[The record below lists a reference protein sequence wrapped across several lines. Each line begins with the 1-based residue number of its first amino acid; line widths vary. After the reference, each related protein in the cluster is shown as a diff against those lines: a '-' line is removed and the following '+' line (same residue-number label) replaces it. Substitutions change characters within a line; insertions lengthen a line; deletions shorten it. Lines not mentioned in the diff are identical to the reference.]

1 MIEMKIT
8 DQEMIE
14 KCREICGDAHVEAG
28 SDIDP
33 KYQRDWLN
41 KYPSD
46 PFMVVRPDSTEKV
59 AALMKI
65 CAATK
70 TAVIPLGGNSGLTG
84 ATQAH
89 ADQKAMIMSLERMN
103 TIREVNGDG
112 RYIIA
117 ESGCIVENL
126 HKAADQAGWMF
137 PLVFGAKG
145 TAHIGGALGTNAGGL
160 NVVRY
165 GNTRALCLGL
175 EVVTASGDVMNL
187 LPALKKDN
195 TGYDLV
201 NLMIGSEG
209 TLGIITAATLTL
221 VPKPAAY
228 ATAMVVVPNMD
239 AALKLMNLVQQ
250 QTGGRLEAYELM
262 DKVIYDLCV
271 DNLDHVKAPFG
282 YSPELSILMEIA
294 AGSPDD
300 VIIQPDGRL
309 KLAIQLE
316 TILAEAFEQ
325 GFADDA
331 IIANSEA
338 QRLNL
343 WAMREDALDAMQK
356 HGNWVMSD
364 VSFQVADLP
373 GAITDLKDAFAAVA
387 PGPFCVAF
395 GHMGDGNL
403 HAFARPYDEDP
414 KDHPKEADAIKA
426 ALRDTVVKWN
436 GSISAEHGVGQDK
449 QAEMKQLKDPIAYEM
464 MKSIKATLDPDNILN
479 PGKVLL

>member
-1 MIEMKIT
+1 MAMT
-8 DQEMIE
+8 DQEMID
-14 KCREICGDAHVEAG
+14 KFRIICGVAHVEAG
-28 SDIDP
+28 NDINP
-33 KYQRDWLN
+33 KYRRDWLD

-46 PFMVVRPDSTEKV
+46 PCIVVRPNSTEKV
-59 AALMKI
+59 ADIMKI

-89 ADQKAMIMSLERMN
+89 PGQKAILMSLERMN
-103 TIREVNGDG
+103 IIRKVNGDG
-112 RYIIA
+112 RYMIA
-117 ESGCIVENL
+117 EAGCIVENL
-126 HKAADQAGWMF
+126 HKVADQAGWMF

-165 GNTRALCLGL
+165 GNARALCLGL
-175 EVVTASGDVMNL
+175 EVVTASGAIMDL
-187 LPALKKDN
+187 LPALKKNN

-201 NLMIGSEG
+201 NLIIGSEG
-209 TLGIITAATLTL
+209 TLGIITAATLSL

-228 ATAMVVVPNMD
+228 ATAMVVIPDVK
-239 AALKLMNLVQQ
+239 AALRLMNHVQR
-250 QTGGRLEAYELM
+250 QTGGRIEAFELM

-271 DNLDHVKAPFG
+271 NNLDHVTAPFG
-282 YSPELSILMEIA
+282 YSPALSVLMEIA

-300 VIIQPDGRL
+300 VKMQSDGRL
-309 KLAIQLE
+309 NLAVQLE
-316 TILAEAFEQ
+316 TILATAFED
-325 GFADDA
+325 GFAEDA
-331 IIANSEA
+331 IVANSEA
-338 QRLNL
+338 QRQNL
-343 WAMREDALDAMQK
+343 WAMREGALNAMQK

-364 VSFQVADLP
+364 VSFQVTDLP
-373 GAITDLKDAFAAVA
+373 DVIDELKAAFAAVA

-414 KDHPKEADAIKA
+414 KDHPAEVAAIKA
-426 ALRDTVVKWN
+426 ALRDTVMTWR
-436 GSISAEHGVGQDK
+436 GAISAEHGIGQDK
-449 QAEMKQLKDPIAYEM
+449 QAELRQLKDPVAYAM

-479 PGKVLL
+479 PGKILL

>member
-1 MIEMKIT
+1 MQIT
-8 DQEMIE
+8 DQEMID
-14 KCREICGDAHVEAG
+14 KFRAICGDAHVEAG
-28 SDIDP
+28 NDINP
-33 KYQRDWLN
+33 KYKRDWLD

-46 PFMVVRPDSTEKV
+46 PFMVLRPDSTAKV
-59 AALMKI
+59 ADLMKI

-70 TAVIPLGGNSGLTG
+70 TIVIPLGGNSGLTG
-84 ATQAH
+84 ATQAQS
-89 ADQKAMIMSLERMN
+89 DQKAVIISLERMN
-103 TIREVNGDG
+103 MIREVNGDG
-112 RYIIA
+112 RYMIA
-117 ESGCIVENL
+117 ESGCIIENL

-165 GNTRALCLGL
+165 GNARALCLGL
-175 EVVTASGDVMNL
+175 EVVTAKGEIMDL

-201 NLMIGSEG
+201 NLIIGSEG

-228 ATAMVVVPNMD
+228 ATAMVAVPDMK
-239 AALKLMNLVQQ
+239 AALKLMNHVQQ

-262 DKVIYDLCV
+262 DKVIYDLCI
-271 DNLDHVKAPFG
+271 DNLDYVTAPFE
-282 YSPELSILMEIA
+282 YSPELSVLMEIA

-300 VIIQPDGRL
+300 VKTQPDGRL
-309 KLAIQLE
+309 NLATQLE
-316 TILAEAFEQ
+316 TILAEAFDQ
-325 GFADDA
+325 GVAKDA

-338 QRLNL
+338 QRQNL
-343 WAMREDALDAMQK
+343 WAMREGALNAMQK

-364 VSFQVADLP
+364 VSFQVNDLPDAIADLK
-373 GAITDLKDAFAAVA
+373 AAFAAVA

-414 KDHPKEADAIKA
+414 KDHPAEAAAIKEA
-426 ALRDTVVKWN
+426 LRNTVVKWR
-436 GSISAEHGVGQDK
+436 GSISAEHGIGQDK
-449 QAEMKQLKDPIAYEM
+449 QAEMKQLKDPVAYAM

>member
-1 MIEMKIT
+1 MKINE
-8 DQEMIE
+8 QEIIDE
-14 KCREICGDAHVEAG
+14 CRAICGDAHVETG
-28 SDIDP
+28 NDIDP
-33 KYQRDWLN
+33 KYQRDWLD
-41 KYPSD
+41 KYPSN
-46 PFMVVRPDSTEKV
+46 PFIVVRPDSTEKV
-59 AALMKI
+59 AALMKL
-65 CAATK
+65 CTATK

-89 ADQKAMIMSLERMN
+89 PDQKAMIMSLERMN
-103 TIREVNGDG
+103 VIRDVNGDG
-112 RYIIA
+112 RYMIA

-165 GNTRALCLGL
+165 GNARALCMGL
-175 EVVTASGDVMNL
+175 EVVTAAGDIMNL

-228 ATAMVVVPNMD
+228 ATAMVVVPDME
-239 AALKLMNLVQQ
+239 AALKLMNLVQN

-262 DKVIYDLCV
+262 DQVIYDLCV
-271 DNLDHVKAPFG
+271 NNLDHVTAPFD
-282 YSPELSILMEIA
+282 YSPKLSILMEIA

-300 VIIQPDGRL
+300 VKMHSDGRL
-309 KLAIQLE
+309 NLSIQLE
-316 TILAEAFEQ
+316 TILASAFEQ
-325 GFADDA
+325 VLADDA

-338 QRLNL
+338 QRQNL
-343 WAMREDALDAMQK
+343 WAMREGALDAMQK
-356 HGNWVMSD
+356 HGNWVISD

-373 GAITDLKDAFAAVA
+373 NAIADLKAAFAAVA

-414 KDHPKEADAIKA
+414 KDHPTEAAAIKA
-426 ALRDTVVKWN
+426 ALRDTVVKWH
-436 GSISAEHGVGQDK
+436 GSISAEHGIGQEK
-449 QAEMKQLKDPIAYEM
+449 QAEMKQLKDPVAYAM
-464 MKSIKATLDPDNILN
+464 MKSIKAALDPDNILN

>member
-1 MIEMKIT
+1 MKIT
-8 DQEMIE
+8 EQEIIDE
-14 KCREICGDAHVEAG
+14 CRAICGDAHVETG
-28 SDIDP
+28 NDIDP
-33 KYQRDWLN
+33 KYQRDWLD
-41 KYPSD
+41 KYPSS
-46 PFMVVRPDSTEKV
+46 PFIVVRPDSTEKV
-59 AALMKI
+59 AALMKL
-65 CAATK
+65 CTATK

-89 ADQKAMIMSLERMN
+89 PDQKAVIMSLERMN
-103 TIREVNGDG
+103 MIRDVNGDG
-112 RYIIA
+112 RYMIA

-165 GNTRALCLGL
+165 GNARALCLGL
-175 EVVTASGDVMNL
+175 EVVTAAGDIMNL

-228 ATAMVVVPNMD
+228 ATAMVVVPD
-239 AALKLMNLVQQ
+239 IKAALKLMNLVQN

-262 DKVIYDLCV
+262 DQVIYDLCV
-271 DNLDHVKAPFG
+271 TNLDHVTAPFD
-282 YSPELSILMEIA
+282 YSPAFSILMEIA

-300 VIIQPDGRL
+300 VKTHSDGRL
-309 KLAIQLE
+309 NLATQLE
-316 TILAEAFEQ
+316 TILAMAFEQ
-325 GFADDA
+325 GLADDA

-338 QRLNL
+338 QRQNL
-343 WAMREDALDAMQK
+343 WAMREGALGAIQK

-373 GAITDLKDAFAAVA
+373 NAIEDLKAAFAAVA

-414 KDHPKEADAIKA
+414 KDHPTEAAAIKA
-426 ALRDTVVKWN
+426 ALRDTVVKWH
-436 GSISAEHGVGQDK
+436 GSISAEHGIGQDK
-449 QAEMKQLKDPIAYEM
+449 QAEMKQLKDPVAYAM
-464 MKSIKATLDPDNILN
+464 MKSIKAALDPDNILN

>member
-1 MIEMKIT
+1 MQIT
-8 DQEMIE
+8 EQELIE
-14 KCREICGDAHVEAG
+14 KFRAVCGAAHVETG
-28 SDIDP
+28 TDIDP
-33 KYQRDWLN
+33 KYQRDWLDR
-41 KYPSD
+41 YPSS
-46 PFMVVRPDSTEKV
+46 PLIVVRPDSTEKV

-70 TAVIPLGGNSGLTG
+70 TIVIPLGGNSGLTG

-89 ADQKAMIMSLERMN
+89 PDQKAVLMSLERMN
-103 TIREVNGDG
+103 TIREMNGDG
-112 RYIIA
+112 RYMIA

-165 GNTRALCLGL
+165 GNARALCLGL
-175 EVVTASGDVMNL
+175 EVVTATGEIMNL

-201 NLMIGSEG
+201 NLIIGSEG

-228 ATAMVVVPNMD
+228 ATAMVVVPDMD
-239 AALKLMNLVQQ
+239 AALKLMNHVQQ

-271 DNLDHVKAPFG
+271 TNLDHVTAPFD

-300 VIIQPDGRL
+300 VKVQSDGRL
-309 KLAIQLE
+309 NLAIQLE
-316 TILAEAFEQ
+316 TILATAFEENV
-325 GFADDA
+325 ANDA
-331 IIANSEA
+331 IIASSEA
-338 QRLNL
+338 QRQNL
-343 WAMREDALDAMQK
+343 WAMREGALNAIQK
-356 HGNWVMSD
+356 HGNWIMSD

-373 GAITDLKDAFAAVA
+373 NAVADLKAAFAAVA

-403 HAFARPYDEDP
+403 HAFARPFDEDP
-414 KDHPKEADAIKA
+414 ADHPEETAAIKA
-426 ALRDTVVKWN
+426 ALRDIVVKWR
-436 GSISAEHGVGQDK
+436 GSISAEHGIGQDK
-449 QAEMKQLKDPIAYEM
+449 QAEMKQLKDPTAYAM